1 MLPDYE
7 VLGKKHG
14 NEDNDGIKE
23 EILKAIEIVKKLKN
37 KKENDTLTPVEE
49 DILIYLT
56 ALIGSMNNPI

>member
-1 MLPDYE
+1 MLPDFE
-7 VLGKKHG
+7 ALGKKHSS
-14 NEDNDGIKE
+14 EDNDGIKE

-56 ALIGSMNNPI
+56 ALVGSMNNPI

>member
-7 VLGKKHG
+7 VLGKKHSS
-14 NEDNDGIKE
+14 EDNDGIKE

-56 ALIGSMNNPI
+56 ALVGSMNNPI